1 MSKRSQIQEH
11 LQKLDEIGDIMRA
24 MKNVSLMELHKLAR
38 FIDHQQRVLAGI
50 EQATQ
55 DFVCH
60 YASVL
65 PAARTVAPT
74 RVVALGSE
82 RGFCGDYNDAVADTV
97 QRVTQDGR
105 LSVVAVGSRLQQR
118 LDGAGRSFHR
128 VTGASTV
135 DEVQSVL
142 ELVMRALVGGDPLGD
157 RAPLVVSVV
166 CHQDGQEGV
175 QVRTV
180 SALPAPAA
188 GRRREPYPPRLNVP
202 APALH
207 HQLMRH
213 YLWAQMHQLFYS
225 ALLAEHRARLQHME
239 SALQRM
245 EEKTAALRRR
255 QNILRQEEITEEIEV
270 IMLNSDVQ
278 RKRRGAQENRS
289 WQ

>member
-38 FIDHQQRVLAGI
+38 VVDHQQRALAEI
-50 EQATQ
+50 TRATQ
-55 DFVCH
+55 DFVRH

-65 PAARTVAPT
+65 PAAGTLLLT

-82 RGFCGDYNDAVADTV
+82 RGFCGDYNDAVATMV
-97 QRVTQDGR
+97 QRVAQDDG
-105 LSVVAVGSRLQQR
+105 LAVIAVGSRLQQR
-118 LDGAGRSFHR
+118 LDGAGHTFHGMA
-128 VTGASTV
+128 GASTV
-135 DEVQSVL
+135 EEVRSVL
-142 ELVMRALVGGDPLGD
+142 ELVMRELAGSNAQHDL
-157 RAPLVVSVV
+157 APLAVAVV
-166 CHQDGQEGV
+166 CHQDGEEGV
-175 QVRTV
+175 QVRKM
-180 SALPAPAA
+180 SALPAPGADLP
-188 GRRREPYPPRLNVP
+188 REAYPPRLNVP

-207 HQLMRH
+207 RQLVEH
-213 YLWAQMHQLFYS
+213 YLWAHMHQLFYS

-278 RKRRGAQENRS
+278 RKRRTTQESRS